1 MKMCNMVILDQG
13 KGKSSDIE
21 AVEHE
26 VDDAFDSIRNL
37 YNSLDI
43 MLRIQKTLFEILS
56 VSLHSNIDQQA
67 LEPMHKS
74 LVHDGL

>member
-1 MKMCNMVILDQG
+1 MVILDQG